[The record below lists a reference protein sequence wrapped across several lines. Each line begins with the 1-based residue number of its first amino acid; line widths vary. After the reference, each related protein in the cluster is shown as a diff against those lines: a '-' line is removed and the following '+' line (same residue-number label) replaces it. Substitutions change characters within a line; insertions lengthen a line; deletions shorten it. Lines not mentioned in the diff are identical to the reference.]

1 MATLTKY
8 HLIVVDDAALVANES
23 FDSRIERR
31 AFLQDLL
38 YSNYPFL
45 PEPEEYL
52 DRLPGDP
59 DEDPDETIR
68 AIEQEVQSEGSVD
81 VHLDTRE
88 EEIILAE
95 EIHSLVV
102 DRGDGTVSIDHY
114 LDRAAR
120 INALIQRI
128 RDLGGQVVSH
138 VPITEEVLAR
148 ILQEQYAATSG
159 RVHLLT
165 STLQPDGSH
174 SNQG

>member
-1 MATLTKY
+1 MATRTKH
-8 HLIVVDDAALVANES
+8 HLIVVDDATLVANES
-23 FDSRIERR
+23 FDTRIERR
-31 AFLQDLL
+31 TFLQNLI
-38 YSNYPFL
+38 YRNYPLL

-59 DEDPDETIR
+59 GEDPDETIR

-88 EEIILAE
+88 EEITLTE
-95 EIHSLVV
+95 EIYSIVV
-102 DRGDGTVSIDHY
+102 DRGDGTVSVDHH
-114 LDRAAR
+114 LDRTAR

-138 VPITEEVLAR
+138 VPITEEVLAH

-165 STLQPDGSH
+165 STFQPDGTH